1 MGGDGAVR
9 RMFVVSRD
17 LICRRHIL
25 KYSCL
30 VGFATFFAMFEI
42 TRRVASR
49 TKFASQDVIESWG
62 PKFGEIRTRSLR
74 RHVPR
79 AVHGVTLVSGGVVA
93 GLTYELVSRPFD
105 VARQLVRQDKAVY
118 ARNHGSVPMAVMQK
132 VRQDGIVIFFRD
144 PSAGG
149 TSAKSPGSINNRRLY
164 VALRTFARVG
174 PWGIGFLAWEAFG
187 PGLS

>member
-30 VGFATFFAMFEI
+30 AGFATFFAIFEI

-49 TKFASQDVIESWG
+49 TKFASQDGIESWG

-93 GLTYELVSRPFD
+93 GLAYELVSRPFD

-118 ARNHGSVPMAVMQK
+118 ARNHGS
-132 VRQDGIVIFFRD
+132 
-144 PSAGG
+144 
-149 TSAKSPGSINNRRLY
+149 
-164 VALRTFARVG
+164 
-174 PWGIGFLAWEAFG
+174 
-187 PGLS
+187 